1 MFARLPR
8 GRLAARQHG
17 RDRREEV
24 APVKACGEVL
34 RPPIDIEAAR
44 RRGAPLNELEQAI
57 TRSYVP
63 AAVRLEHEGR
73 ARPAD
78 SWIDDTEKCR
88 AGRKPMR
95 ISRQQVRRC
104 LGIAEEVDNRDPRCH
119 LMQHRLHLAGIGTL
133 QPEIGEQHDHAL
145 APGRLRRSPARTRL
159 AAA

>member
-1 MFARLPR
+1 
-8 GRLAARQHG
+8 
-17 RDRREEV
+17 
-24 APVKACGEVL
+24 
-34 RPPIDIEAAR
+34 
-44 RRGAPLNELEQAI
+44 
-57 TRSYVP
+57 
-63 AAVRLEHEGR
+63 
-73 ARPAD
+73 
-78 SWIDDTEKCR
+78 
-88 AGRKPMR
+88 MR